1 MGKWLKRDLKRRK
14 RINVERKKKR
24 KRPQS
29 KKRNE
34 RERERRVW
42 PNACYSL
49 GFTLAFVPRESIR
62 FPTLT
67 LHPRNTT
74 LKRKKEKETK

>member
-34 RERERRVW
+34 RETRETGV
-42 PNACYSL
+42 AECVL
-49 GFTLAFVPRESIR
+49 
-62 FPTLT
+62 
-67 LHPRNTT
+67 
-74 LKRKKEKETK
+74 